1 MRIKRIEKLK
11 ENITKSKFYIKGNDK
26 FNKISDKIRTNLKYE
41 LIFLV
46 GFCLI
51 ISLIGAVVSSRL
63 FFSENRR
70 TVETIVGIEA
80 FTESAKSAAEGLK
93 MKVDEGNITIEDS
106 KFFSEFFKSENLALG
121 ENHKGYVT
129 DLDGKVIYKS
139 PDAKETQF
147 SIFQL
152 LVNASE
158 MPNKDT
164 EYVEE
169 RVGLGERSIN
179 SYSPKQ
185 MTKMFPIKIGGKEYY
200 FIYEGV
206 PEIVVRTN
214 EYRQTNELLGLLVGT
229 LIFIIT
235 FLYVI
240 NRKVKDLD
248 EISDGIKFIA
258 NGDLSYR
265 LKIRGADEV
274 SNIANNINLMASE
287 IEKKI
292 QSERAAEKTKSEL
305 ITNVSHD
312 LRTPLTSIMGYIGLL
327 KDKRYKNEE
336 EMNEYLNI
344 AFNKSEKLKIL
355 IEDLFEYTKLNNAE
369 MKIEKTKVNL
379 SNIVSQIADEMTP
392 IFEENDLILL
402 KNIIDDKIICELD
415 PNKMVRVLENI
426 LSNASKYSYKP
437 GTVIIG
443 LYENEGEAVISFRN
457 RGDNIEQDK
466 LNKLFDRFYR
476 GDESRATE
484 SGGTGLGLAIA
495 KSIVN
500 MHGGHMWAECV
511 GNDITFYIK
520 IKSISN

>member
-1 MRIKRIEKLK
+1 ME
-11 ENITKSKFYIKGNDK
+11 
-26 FNKISDKIRTNLKYE
+26 
-41 LIFLV
+41 
-46 GFCLI
+46 
-51 ISLIGAVVSSRL
+51 
-63 FFSENRR
+63 
-70 TVETIVGIEA
+70 
-80 FTESAKSAAEGLK
+80 
-93 MKVDEGNITIEDS
+93 
-106 KFFSEFFKSENLALG
+106 
-121 ENHKGYVT
+121 
-129 DLDGKVIYKS
+129 
-139 PDAKETQF
+139 
-147 SIFQL
+147 
-152 LVNASE
+152 
-158 MPNKDT
+158 
-164 EYVEE
+164 
-169 RVGLGERSIN
+169 
-179 SYSPKQ
+179 
-185 MTKMFPIKIGGKEYY
+185 GKEYY

-355 IEDLFEYTKLNNAE
+355 IE
-369 MKIEKTKVNL
+369 
-379 SNIVSQIADEMTP
+379 
-392 IFEENDLILL
+392 
-402 KNIIDDKIICELD
+402 
-415 PNKMVRVLENI
+415 
-426 LSNASKYSYKP
+426 
-437 GTVIIG
+437 
-443 LYENEGEAVISFRN
+443 
-457 RGDNIEQDK
+457 
-466 LNKLFDRFYR
+466 RF
-476 GDESRATE
+476 
-484 SGGTGLGLAIA
+484 I
-495 KSIVN
+495 
-500 MHGGHMWAECV
+500 
-511 GNDITFYIK
+511 
-520 IKSISN
+520 